1 MNAIVTQDVTIPSP
15 EEFGIVWE
23 TFYLVIAVIATYR
36 ANENG
41 PKRFGE
47 LAMYASDLLSEA
59 ANSDEMNTIIENM
72 INDDKEK
79 IPLGILYE
87 EMQYISWKY
96 QGVFEH
102 VGMDIPEA
110 IYDMGEL
117 FPDEIGEP
125 LDAST
130 IKDIKNVVGSVNKL
144 LDRLPNWMRKGVDV
158 ILEALQLTRG
168 AV

>member
-1 MNAIVTQDVTIPSP
+1 MNTVVNQSVTIPSP
-15 EEFGIVWE
+15 REFTVVWE
-23 TFYLVIAVIATYR
+23 TFYLVIAAIATYR

-47 LAMYASDLLSEA
+47 LAVYAANLLREA
-59 ANSDEMNTIIENM
+59 ATSKEIYTLVENM

-79 IPLGILYE
+79 LPLGILYE
-87 EMQYISWKY
+87 ELQYISWKY
-96 QGVFEH
+96 RGVFADVDME
-102 VGMDIPEA
+102 IPEA
-110 IYDMGEL
+110 IYDMGEF

-125 LDAST
+125 LDSST

-144 LDRLPNWMRKGVDV
+144 LDKLPNWIRKAVDV

-168 AV
+168 TV